1 MDGLKHRSLL
11 DRRSQIDALKRMAR
25 PSQFLDALAK
35 ECRQHE
41 ERRMQLE
48 QETLVSG
55 AMPGEFSA
63 KTVWDKEWK
72 TVQELR

>member
-1 MDGLKHRSLL
+1 MDGLKNRLIL
-11 DRRSQIDALKRMAR
+11 DRQNQIDALKRMAR
-25 PSQFLDALAK
+25 PSPFLDALAK

-55 AMPGEFSA
+55 AMPSEFSA
-63 KTVWDKEWK
+63 KTVWGREWK
-72 TVQELR
+72 RVQELR